1 MGRTPGAVGD
11 ARPARDVLDTSA
23 AGRLVIRGGALRI
36 GSYVVGVGLSV
47 ATVALL
53 IRELGAG
60 DYGRYVTVVS
70 LVTLVGALAEAGMT
84 NLGIREYTT
93 LEGAE
98 RDQVMRSLLGLRIA
112 LSGLGVVAGALFALA
127 AGYADVMVVG
137 TVTAGL
143 GLVLTNLQG
152 AYSVPLASHL
162 ALGRVSLLEVARQ
175 VFMLVVTVVLVAA
188 SAGLL
193 AFLAV
198 PLPVGMAVLLVT
210 LWWVRRSI
218 PLLPAFDRATWT
230 TLLRHSASFA
240 VAAAVGTIYIYVIVI
255 VMSLVARE
263 KEVGY
268 FGASFRVFIVLGGIA
283 GLVVTSAFP
292 ILARAARD
300 DRTRLAYALQ
310 RLFDVSVIVGAW
322 MAVSTVVGAPFAI
335 DVLAG
340 KGFGPAVGTLRIQ
353 GVAVFASFLLATWA
367 FALVSLHRHRQLLLA
382 NGFALVLSLTL
393 SLVLVSPYGA
403 HGAAVAT
410 IVGETGLASAYAVS
424 LMRRDPDLRPDLD
437 VVWRVAP
444 AAALAAL
451 AGLLLP
457 IPSVVAI
464 VVATAVYGAV
474 VVALR
479 AIPDELVEAI
489 PRLR

>member
-1 MGRTPGAVGD
+1 MGSVGD
-11 ARPARDVLDTSA
+11 ARPARDVLDTPA
-23 AGRLVIRGGALRI
+23 AGRLVIRGGALRVA
-36 GSYVVGVGLSV
+36 SYVVGVGLSV
-47 ATVALL
+47 ATTALL

-93 LEGAE
+93 LEGAQ
-98 RDQVMRSLLGLRIA
+98 RDQVMRSLVGLRIV
-112 LSGLGVVAGALFALA
+112 LSGLGVAAAVLFALA

-143 GLVLTNLQG
+143 GLLLTNLQG

-175 VFMLVVTVVLVAA
+175 FFTLAATVVLVAL
-188 SAGLL
+188 SGGLL

-198 PLPVGMAVLLVT
+198 PLPVGVAVLLVT
-210 LWWVRRSI
+210 LWWVRRSM
-218 PLLPAFDRATWT
+218 PLGPAFDRGTWG

-255 VMSLVARE
+255 VMSLMARE

-268 FGASFRVFIVLGGIA
+268 FGASFRVFLVLGGIA
-283 GLVVTSAFP
+283 ALVVTSAFP
-292 ILARAARD
+292 VLARAARD

-310 RLFDVSVIVGAW
+310 RLFDVSVVVGAW
-322 MAVSTVVGAPFAI
+322 MAVCTVVGAPFAI
-335 DVLAG
+335 EVLAG

-367 FALVSLHRHRQLLLA
+367 FALVSLHRHRALLLA
-382 NGFALVLSLTL
+382 NGIALLVSLTL
-393 SLVLVSPYGA
+393 SLILVSPYGA

-410 IVGETGLASAYAVS
+410 ICGESALATAYAVS
-424 LMRRDPDLRPDLD
+424 LMRRDNDLRPQLA
-437 VVWRVAP
+437 VLWRVAP
-444 AAALAAL
+444 AATLAAL

-457 IPSVVAI
+457 IPAVAAI
-464 VVATAVYGAV
+464 VVATAVYGV
-474 VVALR
+474 GVVALH
-479 AIPDELVEAI
+479 AIPTELIEAI
-489 PRLR
+489 PRRRR

>member
-1 MGRTPGAVGD
+1 MGTPGAVGD
-11 ARPARDVLDTSA
+11 ERPARDVLDTPA

-36 GSYVVGVGLSV
+36 ASFVVGVGISV

-53 IRELGAG
+53 IRQLGAG

-93 LEGAE
+93 LADEE
-98 RDQVMRSLLGLRIA
+98 RDDVMRSLLGLRIA
-112 LSGLGVVAGALFALA
+112 LSVLGVFAGVLFAAVAG
-127 AGYADVMVVG
+127 YSDTMVVG
-137 TVTAGL
+137 TVTAGF
-143 GLVLTNLQG
+143 GLLLTNLQG
-152 AYSVPLASHL
+152 AYSVPLASRL
-162 ALGRVSLLEVARQ
+162 ALGRVSILEVARQ
-175 VFMLVVTVVLVAA
+175 VFTLVATVALVAA
-188 SAGLL
+188 GAGLL

-198 PLPVGMAVLLVT
+198 PLPVGVAVLGLT

-218 PLLPAFDRATWT
+218 PLLPAFDRARWM

-255 VMSLVARE
+255 VMSLTASE

-268 FGASFRVFIVLGGIA
+268 FGASFRVFIVLGSIA

-292 ILARAARD
+292 VLARAARD

-310 RLFDVSVIVGAW
+310 RLFDVSLVVGAW
-322 MAVSTVVGAPFAI
+322 MAVSTVVGAKFAI

-340 KGFGPAVGTLRIQ
+340 PGFGPAVGTLRIQ

-367 FALVSLHRHRQLLLA
+367 FALVSLHRHRALLLA
-382 NGFALVLSLTL
+382 NAFALFLSLTL
-393 SLVLVSPYGA
+393 SLILVSPYGA

-410 IVGETGLASAYAVS
+410 IVGETGLATAYAIS
-424 LMRRDPDLRPDLD
+424 LMRHDRDLRPEL
-437 VVWRVAP
+437 RVAGP
-444 AAALAAL
+444 VAAAAALAAA

-457 IPSVVAI
+457 IPSVAGI

-479 AIPDELVEAI
+479 AIPAELIEAI
-489 PRLR
+489 PRRRR